1 MALTHLRYLQHVG
14 NSRRAWSWLG
24 LAVVVVALAL
34 DLRRNPW
41 QVGIDFH
48 TYLAAA
54 TVGLQHGWSQIYD
67 QGLVAVAQKQL
78 VPGQWAQPFL
88 SPPTV
93 AWLVTPLTALPY
105 WTAFGIWAVF
115 NFVVLAAALAWSALS
130 AGINRWIFVVA
141 ALAPW
146 WLMYAV
152 KLGQVAPLVAAGV
165 VVAWRL
171 IREDRNV
178 AAGIVLSVIFL
189 KPNTAILVP
198 VALLAAGRYRVM
210 AAWLAAGGL
219 IAVIAIVLLGPHG
232 VSAYLDQ
239 LRAPLPRGADAL
251 TLKGALDASGFV
263 AAALRLLVVGMVLA
277 TAFRLRSSPGI
288 VVPIGVVGSM
298 IVSPYLHGSDLVL
311 LSAAAWMVWE
321 ERTAVTWR
329 AALAAGWVVASPFL
343 FYNGIFPT
351 LNRWPLAEYGLLLAL
366 VVAAWRPLTSAA
378 DLRTRAPA

>member
-1 MALTHLRYLQHVG
+1 LALTHLRYLQQVG

-24 LAVVVVALAL
+24 LAVVVIALAL
-34 DLRRNPW
+34 DLTRNPW

-54 TVGLQHGWSQIYD
+54 TVGLQQGWSNIYD
-67 QGLVAVAQKQL
+67 QGLVAVAQRHL

-93 AWLVTPLTALPY
+93 AWLVTPLTVVPY
-105 WTAFGIWAVF
+105 WTAFDIWAVF
-115 NFVVLAAALAWSALS
+115 NFAILGAALAWSGLS
-130 AGINRWIFVVA
+130 TGINRWILVVA

-152 KLGQVAPLVAAGV
+152 KLGQVVPLVAAGV

-171 IREDRNV
+171 VREDRNV
-178 AAGIVLSVIFL
+178 AAGVLLSVIFL
-189 KPNTAILVP
+189 KPNTTILVP
-198 VALLAAGRYRVM
+198 VALLAAGRYRVL

-219 IAVIAIVLLGPHG
+219 LAVIAILVLGPHG
-232 VSAYLDQ
+232 VSGYVNQ

-277 TAFRLRSSPGI
+277 TAFRLRSSPGL
-288 VVPIGVVGSM
+288 VVPISVVGSM
-298 IVSPYLHGSDLVL
+298 IVSPYLHGSDLCL
-311 LSAAAWMVWE
+311 LSVAAWMVWE
-321 ERTAVTWR
+321 ERTAVPWR
-329 AALAAGWVVASPFL
+329 AALATGWVVASPFL
-343 FYNGIFPT
+343 FYNGIAPT
-351 LNRWPLAEYGLLLAL
+351 LSRWPLAEYGLLLAL
-366 VVAAWRPLTSAA
+366 VVAAWRPFTSTA